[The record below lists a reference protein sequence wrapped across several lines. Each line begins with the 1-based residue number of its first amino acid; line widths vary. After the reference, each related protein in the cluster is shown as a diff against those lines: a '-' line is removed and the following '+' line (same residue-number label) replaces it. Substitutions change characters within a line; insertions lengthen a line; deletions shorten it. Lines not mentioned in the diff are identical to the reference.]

1 MSNKKELESLLDIY
15 KTLKQDD
22 SEFNLYK
29 DSNILEDL
37 IKKTEE
43 QLEKKKMSKLTEE
56 EKRFKRKALK
66 VIQGVD
72 EKELTIQEK
81 ILKLLDQQM
90 KTLEE
95 EVNLLKF
102 KLSHNKMSNSELEIV
117 YEQLKDSFIP
127 KED

>member
-1 MSNKKELESLLDIY
+1 MSN
-15 KTLKQDD
+15 
-22 SEFNLYK
+22 
-29 DSNILEDL
+29 
-37 IKKTEE
+37 
-43 QLEKKKMSKLTEE
+43 LTEE
-56 EKRFKRKALK
+56 EKRFKKKALK

-127 KED
+127 KEDWHGKKKFQITNRKGNN

>member
-1 MSNKKELESLLDIY
+1 
-15 KTLKQDD
+15 
-22 SEFNLYK
+22 
-29 DSNILEDL
+29 
-37 IKKTEE
+37 
-43 QLEKKKMSKLTEE
+43 MSKLTEE
-56 EKRFKRKALK
+56 EKRFKKKALK

-102 KLSHNKMSNSELEIV
+102 KLSHNKISNSE
-117 YEQLKDSFIP
+117 
-127 KED
+127 